1 MGPNAA
7 SQPAVPDSIA
17 GSPAKD
23 RRLRAWSLPG
33 LRKDWDRHVDHA
45 DELSRTPGF
54 QHLRDSILGQA
65 QPCNRDR
72 ALDVGTGTG
81 LLALPLAKLVDWVW
95 AIDISPAMVDCVRSR
110 ALAADLDNVQ
120 TAVVSATRLPLADG
134 SIDVAVS
141 NYCFHHLGRAGK
153 RAAVDELYRVIRPGG
168 RLVFADMMFAFRL
181 SNQRDRR
188 VITSKIRAM
197 LQRGP
202 RGLWRLFKTGLRI
215 ATFTGERPA
224 PTEWW
229 RRTLED
235 AGFVDVTVEPL
246 THEGGI
252 AVARKPG

>member
-1 MGPNAA
+1 MGKVA
-7 SQPAVPDSIA
+7 SQAAVSDSIA
-17 GSPAKD
+17 GSSVRA
-23 RRLRAWSLPG
+23 RRPRGWSLSN

-45 DELSRTPGF
+45 DELSRTPSF
-54 QHLRDSILGQA
+54 QHLRDTILSQA
-65 QPCNRDR
+65 QPCSRDR

-81 LLALPLAKLVDWVW
+81 LLALPLAELVDWVW
-95 AIDISPAMVDCVRSR
+95 AIDISPAMIDCVSSR
-110 ALAADLDNVQ
+110 ALAAGLDNVQ

-153 RAAVDELYRVIRPGG
+153 RAAIDELHRVIRPGG
-168 RLVFADMMFAFRL
+168 RLVFADMMFAFRP
-181 SNQRDRR
+181 SNRRDRS

-197 LQRGP
+197 LRRGP
-202 RGLWRLFKTGLRI
+202 GGLWRLLKTGMRI

-229 RRTLED
+229 RQTLED
-235 AGFVDVTVEPL
+235 AGFIDVTVEPL

-252 AVARKPG
+252 AVARKPE